1 MNISRIKKKIEA
13 ALKDETKTRRLA
25 NAIRAT
31 SRQAGVPCTESQA
44 KAALKFAKE
53 YVDHVPFYLEQA
65 VKGAP
70 SFGLSK
76 EMNQMLAEI
85 EAYWLAEDDLI
96 SDRLG
101 LLGLLD
107 DAYASLLL
115 LQSVSDFCA
124 ARWGRPILAQNLTPA
139 NLSMRQ
145 FINQSI
151 ALQIEQRVGV
161 TIANSLFAQALEQ
174 IAASGWSFGGVDT
187 SWDPMWGRASIN
199 EIVDARLGAM
209 GVVK

>member
-1 MNISRIKKKIEA
+1 MNISGIKKRIEA
-13 ALKDETKTRRLA
+13 ALEDEAKAGRLA
-25 NAIRAT
+25 GAIRAF
-31 SRQAGVPCTESQA
+31 SSQRGVPCTESQV
-44 KAALKFAKE
+44 KAAVKFARE

-70 SFGLSK
+70 TFGLSK
-76 EMNQMLAEI
+76 EMNQMLSEV

-96 SDRLG
+96 SDKLG

-115 LQSVSDFCA
+115 LQAVSDLCS
-124 ARWGRPILAQNLTPA
+124 ARWGRPILTQNLTPA

-145 FINQSI
+145 FINESI
-151 ALQIEQRVGV
+151 VMQIEQRVGA

-174 IAASGWSFGGVDT
+174 IAASGWTIGGADT
-187 SWDPMWGRASIN
+187 SWDPMWGRASID

-209 GVVK
+209 GIVK